1 MPQPLAEALVAAFLA
16 YVAIGLGFAGPFA
29 VRGLGV
35 VDPVAQGSP
44 WRFRLLITPGVVA
57 LWPLLALR
65 WMRGQ
70 AAPPERNA
78 HRDAAS

>member
-1 MPQPLAEALVAAFLA
+1 MPLALAQLLVTASLV
-16 YVAIGLGFAGPFA
+16 YVGLGLAFALPFA
-29 VRGLGV
+29 ARGLAA
-35 VDPVAQGSP
+35 VDPVAEGSS

-65 WMRGQ
+65 WARGQ
-70 AAPPERNA
+70 QAPTERNA